1 MRRRRLWAS
10 VLGILA
16 SVAGTLV
23 YAMWPGSSTFT
34 VGMETTY
41 VTGPLDKHGYVD
53 YVTAL
58 NEQLSKGITSEN
70 NANVLIWIALGPRP
84 EGGTSMPPEYFQ
96 CLGIESPP
104 EKGEY
109 LVSWQN
115 YLKDHSKIGD
125 NMERVADGDRMLRA
139 ASWPWT
145 ANDDSELADWLK
157 RSEKPLA
164 LVMEATRRPE
174 YYNPLVPRRT
184 ENWSPGLLTSLLPSV
199 QRCREFGEALACR
212 AMLRV
217 TEAKFDEA
225 WQDLLTCHRLAR
237 LLARGGT
244 LIELLVGIAIDQVA
258 NKADVTFLDHAKLTS
273 TQVLACLEDL
283 RKLPP
288 RPSVANKIE
297 LGERFVLLDTIML
310 TARQGTPFLEGLSG
324 SNSRPPE
331 GNQFTARLFT
341 RSINWDPAF
350 RNANRWYDRC
360 AAGLRITDRTERA
373 QELATITRDL
383 KILKQQV
390 TDIGVIEKSFMG
402 SEDRG
407 EMIGNILIGLMLPAF
422 DRVQSAAERCE
433 QGQRNLHLAFILAA
447 YQHDHGRYPA
457 KLDELAP
464 KYLVTSPEDIFSS
477 KSLIYRL
484 EDKGYLLYSVGPN
497 GTDDEGR
504 GVDDEPR
511 GDDLSVR
518 MPVTKPRG
526 QE

>member
-1 MRRRRLWAS
+1 MRRRRLWVL

-34 VGMETTY
+34 VGKETTY

-58 NEQLSKGITSEN
+58 NEQLSKGITPDN
-70 NANVLIWIALGPRP
+70 NANVLIWKALGPRP
-84 EGGTSMPPEYFQ
+84 EGGTSMTPEYFQ
-96 CLGIESPP
+96 WLGIESPP
-104 EKGEY
+104 EQGEY

-115 YLKDHSKIGD
+115 YLKEHPKIGD
-125 NMERVADGDRMLRA
+125 DKERVADSDQMLRA

-145 ANDDSELADWLK
+145 ANDESELADWLK

-164 LVMEATRRPE
+164 MVMEATWRPE
-174 YYNPLVPRRT
+174 YYNPLVPSRT
-184 ENWSPGLLTSLLPSV
+184 EDWSPGLLAALLPSV
-199 QRCREFGEALACR
+199 QRSRELATALACR

-217 TEAKFDEA
+217 SEAKFDEA
-225 WQDLLTCHRLAR
+225 WRDLLACHRLGR
-237 LLARGGT
+237 LVARGGT

-258 NKADVTFLDHAKLTS
+258 NKADLAFLDHAKLTS

-288 RPSVANKIE
+288 IPSVADKIDV
-297 LGERFVLLDTIML
+297 GERFVLLDTMML
-310 TARQGTPFLEGLSG
+310 TARHGTPFLESLSG

-331 GNQFTARLFT
+331 GDQFTAKLFT
-341 RSINWDPAF
+341 RNINWDPAF

-360 AAGLRITDRTERA
+360 AGGLRITDRNARA
-373 QELATITRDL
+373 QEMAAIIRDL

-390 TDIGVIEKSFMG
+390 TDTGVIEKSFMG
-402 SEDRG
+402 SEGRG

-433 QGQRNLHLAFILAA
+433 QRQRNLHLAFILAA
-447 YQHDHGRYPA
+447 FQHDHGHYPA

-464 KYLVTSPEDIFSS
+464 KYLVKIHDDIFSG
-477 KSLIYRL
+477 KPLIYRL

-504 GVDDEPR
+504 GIDDEPR

-518 MPVTKPRG
+518 MPVAKPRV